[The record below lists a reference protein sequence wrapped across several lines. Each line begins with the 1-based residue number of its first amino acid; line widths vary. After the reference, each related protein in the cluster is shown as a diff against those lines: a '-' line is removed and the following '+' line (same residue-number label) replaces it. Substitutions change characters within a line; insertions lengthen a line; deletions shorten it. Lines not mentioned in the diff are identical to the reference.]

1 MKRLQPGFL
10 LSLVACKYL
19 KERGFELYDLGGTD
33 SSPMMAYKVCIP
45 PPPSG
50 KKIVFFI
57 IFMRM
62 VVKEGVIALYYIII
76 NNKNTNQ
83 LHDLCD

>member
-33 SSPMMAYKVCIP
+33 SSPMMVYKVCIP
-45 PPPSG
+45 PHTYR
-50 KKIVFFI
+50 KKDVIFI
-57 IFMRM
+57 IFMCM
-62 VVKEGVIALYYIII
+62 VFKEGVTALYYIII
-76 NNKNTNQ
+76 KIIKIIIFV
-83 LHDLCD
+83 